1 MTGLRLFATFLSCLS
16 GSEQNGSLVAY
27 DQQFLSC
34 LSGSEHNEFAPV
46 MFEGFLSCL
55 SGSELD
61 ATDVVSTISGGVA
74 VVSSIG
80 LAVLSLVVVVKLFKW
95 ARSAL

>member
-1 MTGLRLFATFLSCLS
+1 MALGASTANAAG
-16 GSEQNGSLVAY
+16 
-27 DQQFLSC
+27 
-34 LSGSEHNEFAPV
+34 EFT
-46 MFEGFLSCL
+46 
-55 SGSELD
+55 LD
-61 ATDVVSTISGGVA
+61 ATSVVSTITGGVA

>member
-1 MTGLRLFATFLSCLS
+1 MEKQLVVQEKRGALMLKNVSTYGLGAA
-16 GSEQNGSLVAY
+16 VAAAMV
-27 DQQFLSC
+27 L
-34 LSGSEHNEFAPV
+34 APTANAA
-46 MFEGFLSCL
+46 GFT
-55 SGSELD
+55 LD

-95 ARSAL
+95 ARAAH

>member
-1 MTGLRLFATFLSCLS
+1 MEKQLVVQEKRGALMLKNVPTYGLGAAV
-16 GSEQNGSLVAY
+16 VAAMV
-27 DQQFLSC
+27 LAPTANAA
-34 LSGSEHNEFAPV
+34 GEFT
-46 MFEGFLSCL
+46 
-55 SGSELD
+55 LD
-61 ATDVVSTISGGVA
+61 TSSVVTTITGGVA

>member
-1 MTGLRLFATFLSCLS
+1 MENVQKFKPTLAQKAGVVAATGYMALG
-16 GSEQNGSLVAY
+16 GSAANAAG
-27 DQQFLSC
+27 
-34 LSGSEHNEFAPV
+34 EFT
-46 MFEGFLSCL
+46 
-55 SGSELD
+55 LD
-61 ATDVVSTISGGVA
+61 ATSVVSTITGGVA

>member
-1 MTGLRLFATFLSCLS
+1 MENVQKFKPTLAQKAGVVAATGYMALA
-16 GSEQNGSLVAY
+16 
-27 DQQFLSC
+27 
-34 LSGSEHNEFAPV
+34 
-46 MFEGFLSCL
+46 GFT
-55 SGSELD
+55 LD

-95 ARSAL
+95 ARAAL

>member
-1 MTGLRLFATFLSCLS
+1 MENLQKFKPTLAQKAGVVAATGYMALGASTANAA
-16 GSEQNGSLVAY
+16 G
-27 DQQFLSC
+27 
-34 LSGSEHNEFAPV
+34 EF
-46 MFEGFLSCL
+46 S
-55 SGSELD
+55 LD
-61 ATDVVSTISGGVA
+61 ATSVVSTITGGVA

>member
-1 MTGLRLFATFLSCLS
+1 MENVQKFKPTLAQKVGVVAVTGYMALGASTANAA
-16 GSEQNGSLVAY
+16 G
-27 DQQFLSC
+27 
-34 LSGSEHNEFAPV
+34 EFT
-46 MFEGFLSCL
+46 
-55 SGSELD
+55 LD
-61 ATDVVSTISGGVA
+61 TSSVVTTITGGVA

>member
-1 MTGLRLFATFLSCLS
+1 MEKVQKFKPTLAQKAGVVAATGYMALA
-16 GSEQNGSLVAY
+16 GSAA
-27 DQQFLSC
+27 
-34 LSGSEHNEFAPV
+34 HA
-46 MFEGFLSCL
+46 EG
-55 SGSELD
+55 EYTID
-61 ATDVVSTISGGVA
+61 ASTVVSTISGGVA

>member
-1 MTGLRLFATFLSCLS
+1 MENVQKFKPTLAQKAGVLAATGYMALA
-16 GSEQNGSLVAY
+16 GSTANA
-27 DQQFLSC
+27 
-34 LSGSEHNEFAPV
+34 A
-46 MFEGFLSCL
+46 GFT
-55 SGSELD
+55 LD

-95 ARSAL
+95 ARAAL

>member
-1 MTGLRLFATFLSCLS
+1 MEKQLVVQEKRGALMLKNVPTYGLGAA
-16 GSEQNGSLVAY
+16 VAAAMV
-27 DQQFLSC
+27 L
-34 LSGSEHNEFAPV
+34 APTANAAADYTV
-46 MFEGFLSCL
+46 
-55 SGSELD
+55 D
-61 ATDVVSTISGGVA
+61 VSTVVTIITGGVA

>member
-1 MTGLRLFATFLSCLS
+1 MEKQLVVQEKRGALMLKNVSIYGLGAA
-16 GSEQNGSLVAY
+16 VAAAMV
-27 DQQFLSC
+27 L
-34 LSGSEHNEFAPV
+34 APTANAA
-46 MFEGFLSCL
+46 GFT
-55 SGSELD
+55 LD

>member
-1 MTGLRLFATFLSCLS
+1 MENVQKFKPTLAQKAGVVAATGYMALS
-16 GSEQNGSLVAY
+16 GSAANAAGDYTV
-27 DQQFLSC
+27 D
-34 LSGSEHNEFAPV
+34 
-46 MFEGFLSCL
+46 
-55 SGSELD
+55 
-61 ATDVVSTISGGVA
+61 VSTVVTVITGGVA

>member
-1 MTGLRLFATFLSCLS
+1 MENVQKFKPTLAQKAGVVAAIGMALA
-16 GSEQNGSLVAY
+16 GSTANAAG
-27 DQQFLSC
+27 
-34 LSGSEHNEFAPV
+34 EFT
-46 MFEGFLSCL
+46 
-55 SGSELD
+55 LD
-61 ATDVVSTISGGVA
+61 TSSVVTTITGGVA

>member
-1 MTGLRLFATFLSCLS
+1 MKNVQKFKPTLAQKAGV
-16 GSEQNGSLVAY
+16 VAAIA
-27 DQQFLSC
+27 LA
-34 LSGSEHNEFAPV
+34 GTTANAAGEFT
-46 MFEGFLSCL
+46 
-55 SGSELD
+55 LD
-61 ATDVVSTISGGVA
+61 ATSVVSTITGGVA

>member
-1 MTGLRLFATFLSCLS
+1 MENVQKFKPTLAQKAGVVAATGYMALAGTTA
-16 GSEQNGSLVAY
+16 NAAY
-27 DQQFLSC
+27 T
-34 LSGSEHNEFAPV
+34 
-46 MFEGFLSCL
+46 
-55 SGSELD
+55 LD

-95 ARSAL
+95 ARAAL

>member
-1 MTGLRLFATFLSCLS
+1 MEKLLVVQEKRGALMLKNVSTDGLGAA
-16 GSEQNGSLVAY
+16 VAAAMV
-27 DQQFLSC
+27 L
-34 LSGSEHNEFAPV
+34 APTANAA
-46 MFEGFLSCL
+46 GYT
-55 SGSELD
+55 LD

-95 ARSAL
+95 ARAAL

>member
-1 MTGLRLFATFLSCLS
+1 MENVQKFKPSLAQKSAVVALTGYSVLS
-16 GSEQNGSLVAY
+16 GSAANAAG
-27 DQQFLSC
+27 
-34 LSGSEHNEFAPV
+34 EFT
-46 MFEGFLSCL
+46 
-55 SGSELD
+55 LD
-61 ATDVVSTISGGVA
+61 ASSVVTTITGGVA

>member
-1 MTGLRLFATFLSCLS
+1 MENQLVVQEKRGALMLKNVSTYGLGAA
-16 GSEQNGSLVAY
+16 VAAI
-27 DQQFLSC
+27 L
-34 LSGSEHNEFAPV
+34 LAPTANAA
-46 MFEGFLSCL
+46 GYT
-55 SGSELD
+55 LD
-61 ATDVVSTISGGVA
+61 VTDVVSTVSGGVA

>member
-1 MTGLRLFATFLSCLS
+1 M
-16 GSEQNGSLVAY
+16 EKQLVVQEKRGA
-27 DQQFLSC
+27 LM
-34 LSGSEHNEFAPV
+34 LKN
-46 MFEGFLSCL
+46 
-55 SGSELD
+55 
-61 ATDVVSTISGGVA
+61 VSTYGLGAAVAAAMVLAPTANAAGDYTVDVSTVVTIITGGVA

>member
-1 MTGLRLFATFLSCLS
+1 MENVQKFKPTLAQKAGVVAAVGIALA
-16 GSEQNGSLVAY
+16 GSNANAAG
-27 DQQFLSC
+27 
-34 LSGSEHNEFAPV
+34 EFT
-46 MFEGFLSCL
+46 
-55 SGSELD
+55 LD
-61 ATDVVSTISGGVA
+61 TSSVVTTITGGVA

>member
-1 MTGLRLFATFLSCLS
+1 MENVQKSKPTLGQKAGVVAAIGLALA
-16 GSEQNGSLVAY
+16 GSTANAAG
-27 DQQFLSC
+27 
-34 LSGSEHNEFAPV
+34 EFT
-46 MFEGFLSCL
+46 
-55 SGSELD
+55 LD
-61 ATDVVSTISGGVA
+61 TSSVVTTITGGVA